1 MMGGSALM
9 GVRLE
14 QIQDQEDFSML
25 DPKNLDEL
33 AAKLN
38 NAIPESLRTA
48 QHDLEKTLR
57 AGLQGAM
64 QRLDIVSREE
74 FEVQSQLLART
85 REKLDAM
92 EARVRAL
99 EAKLGIGGDAQEAE
113 TPTDEASAD

>member
-1 MMGGSALM
+1 M
-9 GVRLE
+9 LE
-14 QIQDQEDFSML
+14 
-25 DPKNLDEL
+25 PKKLDEL

-38 NAIPESLRTA
+38 SAIPESLRSA
-48 QHDLEKTLR
+48 QTDIEKTLR

-74 FEVQSQLLART
+74 FEVQSTLLART

-99 EAKLGIGGDAQEAE
+99 ETRLGVGADAQEGE
-113 TPTDEASAD
+113 EPGDVHNED